1 MAYLRKNKLICIF
14 ILFTLLFMLLGV
26 FFNVLIDNN
35 TKSIISININNLY
48 NSYLNDSY
56 YINIFKLLFS
66 NITYIS
72 LIIILGISII
82 GIIITFI
89 LYLFKVFIFSFE
101 LVSLFSVLKLNN
113 ILFIFIYMIPSFI
126 NLFIY
131 FICSLYSI
139 RLSIIIFNMFFRHK
153 TYNIRL
159 ILSIYIRCFIIS
171 IIGIILSSLI
181 EFFLIPK
188 IILFLN

>member
-66 NITYIS
+66 NIIYIS